1 MNKCP
6 TCSFEMEE
14 YICNEYWDRHEDIIK
29 EECGMWC
36 KECKEDKTE
45 FMLEVISNSEIKNM
59 KEGNRV

>member
-1 MNKCP
+1 
-6 TCSFEMEE
+6 MEE